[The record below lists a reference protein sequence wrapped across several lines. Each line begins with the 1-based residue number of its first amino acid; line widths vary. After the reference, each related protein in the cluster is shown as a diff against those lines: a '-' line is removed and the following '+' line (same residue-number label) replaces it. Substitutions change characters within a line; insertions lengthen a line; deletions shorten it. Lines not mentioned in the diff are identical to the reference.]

1 MSERSAS
8 TFTRRLRLALPF
20 VGSAALLAF
29 MLSRLD
35 LSGVASRFDLSVLT
49 RLAPVFLA
57 YGAVSLWLEALS
69 LARATRAAG
78 ASAPLRTVP
87 TPIEATKG

>member
-57 YGAVSLWLEALS
+57 YGAVSLWLEALWKCWRTWHLRHSNTTS
-69 LARATRAAG
+69 LNHSSNSR
-78 ASAPLRTVP
+78 V
-87 TPIEATKG
+87 